1 MIKTLRRKFII
12 TAMSVAFGVF
22 ILLVGGI
29 NAINTLNMKH
39 YTLELMNILK
49 ENGGVAPDMS
59 GSQSNSGGIW
69 GSGVYSDSL
78 PGRYFTVLLD
88 ENGEL
93 VNTVGNPYVDS
104 QTMTPQK
111 ATALAE
117 QLFAQNKKSGYKGT
131 FRFDTMSK
139 NDGRTL
145 YLFIDCKENF
155 QRAGIVLKITLIVGL
170 SGLLMVLFLTLFFS
184 KIVLKPI
191 EESYAKQKRFITD
204 ASHELKTPLTV
215 IAASAEVIEMEG
227 NGSEWTESIKEECK
241 RLAELTQKLVF
252 LAKMEESDGL
262 NKKME
267 FCISDAV
274 EEEGKV
280 FLPVCQAQNK
290 RLIAS
295 VQPAIT
301 YNGDEQLIRRM
312 VALLVDNA
320 VKYSDPE
327 TYVEIMLEEVNKKIV
342 LKISNPSKSTKDGN
356 LDLLFERFY
365 RADESHNSATGGH
378 GIGLSVVK
386 AIVDAHKGKITAK
399 CENGIVSFTVVF

>member
-12 TAMSVAFGVF
+12 VAMSVAFGVF

-39 YTLELMNILK
+39 YTCLLMDILK
-49 ENGGVAPDMS
+49 ENGGVAPEMS
-59 GSQSNSGGIW
+59 DSQPNGGIW
-69 GSGVYSDSL
+69 GNGVYSDSL
-78 PGRYFTVLLD
+78 SGRYFTVLLD
-88 ENGEL
+88 AEGNL
-93 VNTVGNPYVDS
+93 VNKVDNPLIDS
-104 QTMTPQK
+104 QTMTRQK
-111 ATALAE
+111 AAAIAE
-117 QLFAQNKKSGYKGT
+117 QLFAQNKKVGYKGT

-170 SGLLMVLFLTLFFS
+170 SGLLMVLVLVLFFS

-241 RLAELTQKLVF
+241 RLADLTQKLVF
-252 LAKMEESDGL
+252 LARMEENGGMT
-262 NKKME
+262 KKME

-274 EEEGKV
+274 DEEGRV
-280 FLPVCQAQNK
+280 FLPVCQAQGK
-290 RLIAS
+290 RLVAS

-301 YNGDEQLIRRM
+301 YYGDEQLIRRL

-320 VKYSDPE
+320 VKYSDPK
-327 TYVEIMLEEVNKKIV
+327 TYVEVMLEEVNKKII

-386 AIVDAHKGKITAK
+386 AIVDAHKAKIIAK
-399 CENGIVSFTVVF
+399 CENGVVSFTVVF

>member
-1 MIKTLRRKFII
+1 
-12 TAMSVAFGVF
+12 MSVAFGVF

>member
-1 MIKTLRRKFII
+1 
-12 TAMSVAFGVF
+12 MSVAFGVF

-320 VKYSDPE
+320 VKYSAPE